1 MRKTPLL
8 LAAACLLSAASANA
22 QLEHHYNLNGN
33 GTDSVSGSNG
43 TIVGSASFTT
53 VAGMLTTTNG
63 AAATTGGYLNL
74 PSSAGATITGD
85 FSIEFYAIQNG
96 SEDQNTT
103 VFSLSAS
110 TTNFAIFKPNFGG
123 QGARI
128 NFEQPGVNGGAQSQV
143 GPGGTTSILAPF
155 GGENQI
161 VITYSVSTGALSLFK
176 NGAAVTTTGTFGAG
190 FNFSS
195 VAGGVGGINGG
206 DPFNDLSFNGST
218 DDFRIYGN
226 ALTAAQ
232 VSSLNT
238 LGANATDAQI
248 AGVDGILAVPEPSTW
263 MVLLCGLGA
272 LLGLPL
278 LRRSSV

>member
-1 MRKTPLL
+1 MRKTPSL
-8 LAAACLLSAASANA
+8 LALACFLSAASANA

-33 GTDSVSGSNG
+33 GTDSVSGANG
-43 TIVGSASFTT
+43 TIVGAASFTT
-53 VAGMLTTTNG
+53 TPGMLTTTNG
-63 AAATTGGYLNL
+63 AAATAGYLNL
-74 PSSAGATITGD
+74 PTSAGATITGD
-85 FSIEFYAIQNG
+85 FSIEFYAIQTG

-155 GGENQI
+155 GGEHQI
-161 VITYSVSTGALSLFK
+161 VITYSFSTGALSLYN
-176 NGAAVTTTGTFGAG
+176 NGAAVTTTGTFGPG

-195 VAGGVGGINGG
+195 VAGGIGGINGG

-232 VSSLNT
+232 VTTLNG

-248 AGVDGILAVPEPSTW
+248 AGVDGILPVPEPSTW
-263 MVLLCGLGA
+263 MALLCGLGI
-272 LLGLPL
+272 LLGLQRFRRPL
-278 LRRSSV
+278 A